1 MLKGPVVVGVDGSPS
16 NTAVVEVAAREA
28 ERLGVGLELTQAV
41 GWPSGAGR
49 FAIPSWEADGT
60 CGHASTRGV
69 LAEAERYARGAA
81 PRVRISRGVLVGE
94 PGTVLEGESRTA
106 SLTVVGSDGAYGHGT
121 RGDGTLAGRLSACV
135 SGPLLVV
142 RGRPNP
148 VGPVLLVVHGA
159 STLRGAAE
167 FAFAEASARGADL
180 VSVRLRN
187 ISAARPYGGSA
198 QATPQDEEDLAV
210 AGALSELRE
219 RYPDVTLRCRR
230 PRGGSHRA
238 LVEAGAN
245 SQLLVVGV
253 RDRYRF
259 ARLPLDPVC
268 RTALHEADCPVALV
282 RC

>member
-1 MLKGPVVVGVDGSPS
+1 MGGPVVVGVDGSPA
-16 NTAVVEVAAREA
+16 NLAAVEVAALEA

-49 FAIPSWEADGT
+49 FGIPAWEVDGT
-60 CGHASTRGV
+60 GAHASTNGV
-69 LAEAERYARGAA
+69 LAEAERRARSAA

-94 PGTVLEGESRTA
+94 PGTVLERESRAA
-106 SLTVVGSDGAYGHGT
+106 SLTVVGSDGA
-121 RGDGTLAGRLSACV
+121 RGGLHDGFLAGHLSGCV

-148 VGPVLLVVHGA
+148 AGPVLLVVHGA

-167 FAFAEASARGADL
+167 FAFAEASARGAEL
-180 VSVRLRN
+180 VSVHLRSV
-187 ISAARPYGGSA
+187 SATRPHVRPA
-198 QATPQDEEDLAV
+198 L
-210 AGALSELRE
+210 AGAEDREDAALAEALSDLRT

-230 PRGGSHRA
+230 PRGRSRQA
-238 LVEAGAN
+238 LVAASEDG
-245 SQLLVVGV
+245 QLMVVGV
-253 RDRYRF
+253 RDRFRF

>member
-1 MLKGPVVVGVDGSPS
+1 MTKGPVVVVVDGSPS
-16 NTAVVEVAAREA
+16 NPAVVEAAAREA

-49 FAIPSWEADGT
+49 FAVPSWETDGT
-60 CGHASTRGV
+60 GGHASTRGV

-81 PRVRISRGVLVGE
+81 PRVRIARGVLVGE

-106 SLTVVGSDGAYGHGT
+106 SLTVVGSERARGT
-121 RGDGTLAGRLSACV
+121 RREGSLAGRLSACV

-180 VSVRLRN
+180 VTTRLRN

-198 QATPQDEEDLAV
+198 QATTQDEEDLAL
-210 AGALSELRE
+210 AEALSELRE
-219 RYPDVTLRCRR
+219 RYPDVTLRSRR
-230 PRGGSHRA
+230 PRGGSRRA
-238 LVEAGAN
+238 LVEAGAD

>member
-1 MLKGPVVVGVDGSPS
+1 MSGPVVVGVDGSQS
-16 NTAVVEVAAREA
+16 NLAVVECAAREA
-28 ERLGVGLELTQAV
+28 ERLGVDLELTQAV
-41 GWPSGAGR
+41 GWPAGAGR
-49 FAIPSWEADGT
+49 FGIPSWEAGGT
-60 CGHASTRGV
+60 GGHAPRGGL
-69 LAEAERYARGAA
+69 LAEAERSARGAA
-81 PRVRISRGVLVGE
+81 PGVRISRGVLVGA
-94 PGTVLEGESRTA
+94 PGTVLERESRAA
-106 SLTVVGSDGAYGHGT
+106 SLTVVGSDGA
-121 RGDGTLAGRLSACV
+121 RGRGTLRDGSLAGHLSGCL

-180 VSVRLRN
+180 VSVQLRN
-187 ISAARPYGGSA
+187 VSATRPYGGPA
-198 QATPQDEEDLAV
+198 PADTGGEEDV
-210 AGALSELRE
+210 ALTEALSELRE

-230 PRGGSHRA
+230 LQGRSRRA
-238 LVEAGAN
+238 LVEASGD

-268 RTALHEADCPVALV
+268 QTALHEADCPVALV